1 MNMNFDFWDKL
12 PIQDCMRMTLESCE
26 YTIDRA
32 EREGLENDQILLD
45 FLDKMNEFSV
55 RH

>member
-12 PIQDCMRMTLESCE
+12 PIDECMKMTLESCE

-32 EREGLENDQILLD
+32 EKEGLENDQRMLD